1 MAVGGV
7 ARVLSRI
14 FGDGFGVHR
23 GEPCDQTLPAV
34 LIPVHCHKASNAVED
49 TGQEGIGIAPP
60 CLHDDLQGFLIDV
73 RTVVLINIIGRADAV
88 DLPLGSDAIQ
98 CKSSTSCFGGCNK
111 CTGILIFCHDVST
124 KPLTCGQIGGNAR
137 LNSKQKGFIL
147 FGKAVKDFA
156 EDREVMTSVAGDT
169 SFDGVL
175 TIKNMVATITVADSR
190 FVGNVLRKG
199 GRDLLHL
206 SGAQNTL
213 VFSTRSQECAVD
225 VAHLAN
231 TFGQL
236 GKVQIRNHHSTLS
249 FIV

>member
-1 MAVGGV
+1 M
-7 ARVLSRI
+7 
-14 FGDGFGVHR
+14 
-23 GEPCDQTLPAV
+23 
-34 LIPVHCHKASNAVED
+34 ED
-49 TGQEGIGIAPP
+49 TGEERIGIAPP
-60 CLHDDLQGFLIDV
+60 CLHDNLQGFLIDV
-73 RTVVLINIIGRADAV
+73 RAIVLVNIIGRADAV

-147 FGKAVKDFA
+147 FGKAMKDLA
-156 EDREVMTSVAGDT
+156 ENREVMTSVAGDT
-169 SFDGVL
+169 RFDGVL
-175 TIKNMVATITVADSR
+175 AVKDMIATITVADSR

-199 GRDLLHL
+199 SRNLLHF

-213 VFSTRSQECAVD
+213 VFSAGGQECAID

-231 TFGQL
+231 TFGQI